1 MPAMFNAVV
10 NLIYVALHS
19 GKKEA
24 SDSLCLHSAGFY
36 LCLILIV
43 LCVHYNVKNLSVVFV
58 VLCGS
63 RLSTE
68 IKMTQCNH
76 LLGKNINICTI
87 H

>member
-10 NLIYVALHS
+10 NLIYVALRSGKGRLHS
-19 GKKEA
+19 G
-24 SDSLCLHSAGFY
+24 GFY

-43 LCVHYNVKNLSVVFV
+43 LCIHYNVKNLSAVFV

-68 IKMTQCNH
+68 IKVTQYSH
-76 LLGKNINICTI
+76 LFGKNINICTI
-87 H
+87 Y